1 MTMLDRILYA
11 LASPLAREI
20 IDSLR
25 NEPGAWEPRKSGQ
38 GVVAVLHHKQ
48 IGSLYTPESWYW
60 GQTPYMRLS
69 FFWPLSRLAVRRA
82 IRKWEKLH
90 A

>member
-25 NEPGAWEPRKSGQ
+25 TDPGEWRKRTYFITHRTSTQLAPSLVWPDGHHAAWKGR
-38 GVVAVLHHKQ
+38 VLAP
-48 IGSLYTPESWYW
+48 SPT
-60 GQTPYMRLS
+60 
-69 FFWPLSRLAVRRA
+69 SRLALRRA
-82 IRKWEKLH
+82 MNEWRNTH
-90 A
+90 G